1 MASRRNQ
8 SNRIAGFFNRLGRL
22 LLIKMRNGDL
32 PMFLVSF
39 VLAFFLWFS
48 QNIGGD
54 LERSL
59 SFEVEVHG
67 ELEGLHMTKPVT
79 SPLSVSVSGPGL
91 ALWHESRKVRNLVAD
106 MGDFVISSNN
116 MCSMPSVRF
125 MDTISTLLPQSV
137 SIKRVYP
144 DSVYFG
150 YEKISKRKLP
160 VRYKGGQGVE
170 DGFVI
175 DKVDF
180 FPDSVQA
187 GLPIGMEDSVSFL
200 YGEISGHPIVSESF
214 ETSAIL
220 TSLPGVVLYDEAVRA
235 VVKAS
240 RVTEKILDVPIS
252 GVNFPDGSMLK
263 AFPSK
268 VRISFMVRL
277 SDFNNVMSDD
287 FAAAIDYN
295 TLDLSGDKG
304 EVLVVR
310 QPPGVMNVRVSP
322 MVVDFLIE
330 RYTGS
335 VCSELVLQAE

>member
-1 MASRRNQ
+1 M
-8 SNRIAGFFNRLGRL
+8 
-22 LLIKMRNGDL
+22 
-32 PMFLVSF
+32 
-39 VLAFFLWFS
+39 
-48 QNIGGD
+48 
-54 LERSL
+54 
-59 SFEVEVHG
+59 
-67 ELEGLHMTKPVT
+67 
-79 SPLSVSVSGPGL
+79 
-91 ALWHESRKVRNLVAD
+91 
-106 MGDFVISSNN
+106 
-116 MCSMPSVRF
+116 
-125 MDTISTLLPQSV
+125 
-137 SIKRVYP
+137 
-144 DSVYFG
+144 
-150 YEKISKRKLP
+150 
-160 VRYKGGQGVE
+160 
-170 DGFVI
+170 I